1 MSNNNKNKSDFGHL
15 ARAFSP
21 IVAVLGFALAG
32 CSSISI
38 PLGDNVSKQTPAMTG
53 SVGASV
59 KVEQPLPKAL
69 AYSDAAVIGEVAAK
83 EAFKEVADEEIDWVN
98 GATGSVGT
106 WKAGPQ
112 VSSDDTGDCRA
123 FGATVTSVQGIHHY
137 SGVACRDAQGHLT
150 VKSLTGNP
158 ADAASPLEPEEKA

>member
-1 MSNNNKNKSDFGHL
+1 MSTNNKNKSDFGHL
-15 ARAFSP
+15 AHAFSP
-21 IVAVLGFALAG
+21 IVAVLGLALAG

-38 PLGDNVSKQTPAMTG
+38 PLGNSGPKQTA
-53 SVGASV
+53 SVAGAAGAPV
-59 KVEQPLPKAL
+59 KVEQPLPEAL

-83 EAFKEVADEEIDWVN
+83 EAFKEVSNDEIDWVN

-112 VSSDDTGDCRA
+112 VSSDDKGDCRA
-123 FGATVTSVQGIHHY
+123 FGATVTSVQGIHHF

-150 VKSLTGNP
+150 VKSLTSNP
-158 ADAASPLEPEEKA
+158 ADAVPTADSDDEA